1 MSAHTMDT
9 NRLPRAHVQLAAVV
23 VGAVFLVVGV
33 LGFVPGVTTNLDDLR
48 FAGHESTAELFGVFQ
63 VSVLH
68 NIVHLAFGV
77 AGLLLARTATSAR
90 TYLIGGGV
98 VYLALWVYGIAVDHH
113 SQANFVPLDDADNWL
128 HLGLSVGMLALGLVL
143 GRTATSRR

>member
-143 GRTATSRR
+143 GRTVTSRR